1 MAGTRKLSN
10 EEVSAL
16 IEGLNDGSVEA
27 SSGVAKD
34 VEYRPYKFGGEDAG
48 LLGDLHTLRLINER
62 FGRQLRNVLLP
73 MLRFMP
79 RISTL
84 PPETRRFEEYLKNA
98 DSFVSF
104 TTAREDA
111 LKGMILLQIPPRL
124 IAILVNSFFGGNGD
138 CPITRQTEF
147 TPTEERILQVIV
159 DGALKTLDES
169 WREIYPVT
177 FDYIGSETNPAFTS
191 FIEGQ
196 EACIISSFI
205 VQLPFAEPLT
215 IEVLY
220 PRQALKQIATI
231 LRSKIQRVS
240 DGRDY
245 KWEALLHDGIMQV
258 PLSFVP
264 RIANPSITLGELM
277 QLKEDSVI
285 EIPSFEQVKI
295 FVEGEPLLEGVLGE
309 QDRNLAV
316 RIVSNMETRG
326 KQ

>member
-1 MAGTRKLSN
+1 M
-10 EEVSAL
+10 
-16 IEGLNDGSVEA
+16 
-27 SSGVAKD
+27 
-34 VEYRPYKFGGEDAG
+34 
-48 LLGDLHTLRLINER
+48 
-62 FGRQLRNVLLP
+62 
-73 MLRFMP
+73 
-79 RISTL
+79 
-84 PPETRRFEEYLKNA
+84 
-98 DSFVSF
+98 
-104 TTAREDA
+104 
-111 LKGMILLQIPPRL
+111 
-124 IAILVNSFFGGNGD
+124 
-138 CPITRQTEF
+138 
-147 TPTEERILQVIV
+147 
-159 DGALKTLDES
+159 
-169 WREIYPVT
+169 
-177 FDYIGSETNPAFTS
+177 
-191 FIEGQ
+191 
-196 EACIISSFI
+196 
-205 VQLPFAEPLT
+205 QLPFAEPLT